1 MSLTQGF
8 CPKCGAPSD
17 NGELCGK
24 CKAKDLVWVEIPAR
38 LECTICPSC
47 DSVKTS
53 GMWSDSAITREDLS
67 YTLVETSIKIHPDV
81 KNVQKS
87 ISIRDTSSNRS
98 LATVLVIGEL
108 YGIPVEHTAKIKF
121 VWVHEQC
128 DRCSRIMGS
137 YYEGVIQ
144 VRATGRKPTPFEIRR
159 AGEIAYQIEDQMQ
172 NAGDRLSFVSDVE
185 ETKDGV
191 DITYSSQAI
200 GTAIAH
206 DIVGA
211 LGGSY
216 TTHPKL
222 IGEKNGIRLYRV
234 TYSLRLP
241 HFSRG
246 DVIFREKG
254 YFQILRQNKDTVF
267 VKDLKTGLNRSFREN
282 DDDPLIGNVRSP
294 EAGTIIYRDAGLIG
308 ILDPKTNEVLE
319 APDRN
324 WIEAY
329 EGQNLLFLRHKD
341 TIIPLG
347 VETPEDES

>member
-24 CKAKDLVWVEIPAR
+24 CKAKDLVWIEIPPR
-38 LECTICPSC
+38 IECTICPSC

-67 YTLVETSIKIHPDV
+67 YTLVETSIKVHPDV

-98 LATVLVIGEL
+98 LATILVIGEL
-108 YGIPVEHTAKIKF
+108 YGIPVEHTAKVKF
-121 VWVHEQC
+121 VWIHEQC

-144 VRATGRKPTPFEIRR
+144 VRANGRKPTAFEIRR
-159 AGEIAYQIEDQMQ
+159 AGEIAYQIEDLMQ

-241 HFSRG
+241 HFAKG

-282 DDDPLIGNVRSP
+282 DEDPLIGNARTP
-294 EAGTIIYRDAGLIG
+294 ESGTIIYRDAGLMG

-329 EGQNLLFLRHKD
+329 EGQNLLFLRHKE